1 MTVMR
6 SEKVT
11 KNVIDYLD
19 ARAADRP
26 NQAAVRDGEDEL
38 SFAQLRSQ
46 AYAVAR
52 LLLDK
57 GCDHEPVGVYAGRT
71 VDVIAAML
79 GVAAAGCAYV
89 PLNPTVP
96 ADKNHKI
103 LSDCAARYVIG
114 MDGTEYDAADLGCE
128 YIRYSHKTLP
138 GCETRPA
145 VTIDG
150 RDTLYLIYTSGSTG
164 APKGI
169 RKSHGAQVD
178 FIEAYVREFGFTA
191 DEIIGNQS
199 PFSAD
204 ASAKDLYLMLAA
216 GATMEIIPTKL
227 FSFPV
232 QLVEYL
238 NEKKITFISWVP
250 SALAIVARLR
260 TFRDVVPQYLRRVY
274 FVGEVFPAKDL
285 AGWREAVPEAD
296 YVNLYGSS
304 EIAGIACYYRI
315 PRGETAPDPLPIGKP
330 LSNCRVYLG
339 HDGVIDPGAEQGEIM
354 IVSEALADEYL
365 GNAEKTA
372 EVFRMA
378 EMDGETRRVLCT
390 GDLARYDEDGKLVYL
405 SRDDGMIKYK
415 GYRIELG
422 EIEAAVSALD
432 FVVRC
437 CCLYDAVRERITV
450 FMSSTNPEL
459 KLRDLNAALGD
470 TLPDY
475 MLPKRLVLMDEL
487 PLNPNGKIDRALL
500 KSKL

>member
-1 MTVMR
+1 M
-6 SEKVT
+6 
-11 KNVIDYLD
+11 
-19 ARAADRP
+19 
-26 NQAAVRDGEDEL
+26 RDGADEL
-38 SFAQLRSQ
+38 SFAQLREQ
-46 AYAVAR
+46 VYAVAR
-52 LLLDK
+52 RLLER
-57 GCDHEPVGVYAGRT
+57 GCAREPVGVYAGRT
-71 VDVIAAML
+71 VDVICAML
-79 GVAAAGCAYV
+79 GAAAAGCCYV

-103 LSDCAARYVIG
+103 LADAGARIVIG
-114 MDGTEYDAADLGCE
+114 MDGTEYDGADLGCE
-128 YIRYSHKTLP
+128 YMLYSHKSTP
-138 GCETRPA
+138 GCAERPEA
-145 VTIDG
+145 AIDG

-191 DEIIGNQS
+191 DEVIGNQS

-216 GATMEIIPTKL
+216 GATLEIIPTRL

-238 NEKKITFISWVP
+238 NEKKITFVSWVP

-260 TFRDVVPQYLRRVY
+260 TFRDVKPLYLRRVY
-274 FVGEVFPAKDL
+274 FVGEVFPARDL
-285 AGWREAVPEAD
+285 AGWREAVPDAD

-304 EIAGIACYYRI
+304 EIAGIACYYRL
-315 PRGETAPDPLPIGKP
+315 PKGEPVPDPLPIGRP
-330 LSNCRVYLG
+330 LPNCRVYLG
-339 HDGVIDPGAEQGEIM
+339 HDGVIDGGEQGEIM
-354 IVSEALADEYL
+354 IESAALADEYI
-365 GNAEKTA
+365 GNPEKTA
-372 EVFRMA
+372 AVFCTA
-378 EMDGETRRVLCT
+378 EIDGRKRRVLRT
-390 GDLARYDEDGKLVYL
+390 GDMARRDSDGKLVYL

-450 FMSSTNPEL
+450 FLSTTRPEL
-459 KLRDLNAALGD
+459 KLRELNEALGG

>member
-1 MTVMR
+1 MR

-19 ARAADRP
+19 AQAAERP
-26 NQAAVRDGEDEL
+26 DKPAVRDGENEL
-38 SFAQLRSQ
+38 SFAELRRQ

-57 GCDHEPVGVYAGRT
+57 GCAHEPVGVYAGRT

-79 GVAAAGCAYV
+79 GVAAAGCGYV

-103 LSDCAARYVIG
+103 LADSAARFVIG
-114 MDGTEYDAADLGCE
+114 MDGTEYDGADLGCE
-128 YIRYSHKTLP
+128 YILYSHKSLP
-138 GCETRPA
+138 GCDVRPDVA
-145 VTIDG
+145 IDP

-178 FIEAYVREFGFTA
+178 FIEAYVQEFGFTA
-191 DEIIGNQS
+191 EEIIGNQS

-260 TFRDVVPQYLRRVY
+260 TFRDVVPQYLKRVY

-285 AGWREAVPEAD
+285 AGWREAVPEAEF
-296 YVNLYGSS
+296 VNLYGSS

-315 PRGETAPDPLPIGKP
+315 PKGKPAPDPLPIGHP
-330 LSNCRVYLG
+330 LPNCRVYLG
-339 HDGVIDPGAEQGEIM
+339 HDGVVDGADQGEIM
-354 IVSEALADEYL
+354 IESAALADEYI

-372 EVFRMA
+372 EVFCDA
-378 EMDGETRRVLCT
+378 VIDGESRRVLRT
-390 GDLARYDEDGKLVYL
+390 GDLARREADGKLVYM

-450 FMSSTNPEL
+450 FMSSTRPEL
-459 KLRDLNAALGD
+459 KLRELNEALGS

>member
-1 MTVMR
+1 M
-6 SEKVT
+6 KT

-19 ARAADRP
+19 ARAADMP
-26 NQAAVRDGEDEL
+26 DKAAVRDGTDTL
-38 SFAQLRSQ
+38 SFSQLREQ
-46 AYAVAR
+46 VYAVAR
-52 LLLDK
+52 LLLAR
-57 GCDHEPVGVYAGRT
+57 GASREPVGVYAGRT
-71 VDVIAAML
+71 VDVICAML

-96 ADKNHKI
+96 PDKNRKI
-103 LSDCAARYVIG
+103 LSDAAAHYVIG
-114 MDGTEYDAADLGCE
+114 MDGTEYDGAELGCE
-128 YIRYSHKTLP
+128 YIRYDHHATH
-138 GCETRPA
+138 GCTERPA
-145 VTIDG
+145 VEING
-150 RDTLYLIYTSGSTG
+150 CDTLYLIYTSGSTG

-169 RKSHGAQVD
+169 RKSHGAQID
-178 FIEAYVREFGFTA
+178 FIEAYVSEFGFTA
-191 DEIIGNQS
+191 DEVIGNQS

-216 GATMEIIPTKL
+216 GATLEIIPTKL

-260 TFRDVVPQYLRRVY
+260 TFRDVKPLYLRRVY

-285 AGWREAVPEAD
+285 AGWREALPDVD
-296 YVNLYGSS
+296 YVNLFGSS

-315 PRGETAPDPLPIGKP
+315 PRGEPAPEPLPIGKP
-330 LSNCRVYLG
+330 LGNCRVYLG
-339 HDGVIDPGAEQGEIM
+339 NNGVIDGSQQGEIL
-354 IVSEALADEYL
+354 IESAALADEYI
-365 GNAEKTA
+365 GNPEKTP
-372 EVFRMA
+372 EVFCTA
-378 EMDGETRRVLCT
+378 EIDGETRRILRT
-390 GDLARYDEDGKLVYL
+390 GDFARYDDDGKLVYL

-437 CCLYDAVRERITV
+437 CCLYDAARERITV
-450 FMSSTNPEL
+450 FLSATRPEL
-459 KLRDLNAALGD
+459 KLRELNEALVG